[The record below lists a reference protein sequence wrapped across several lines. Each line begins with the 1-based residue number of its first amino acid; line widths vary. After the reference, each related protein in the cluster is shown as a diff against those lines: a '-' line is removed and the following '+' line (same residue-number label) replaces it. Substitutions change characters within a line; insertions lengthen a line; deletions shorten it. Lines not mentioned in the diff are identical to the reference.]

1 VAAVA
6 IREFFHLIHIVDNED
21 EVDAFYDDLFAPQR
35 FQSKGWFDG
44 EKRWASLSMV
54 SDLMLEVI
62 EPSAEPSDQHMPL
75 SKFRNRFGQHFHSLS
90 WYVDVDDLGPLFHRL
105 RAAGVRIAR
114 PGGGSFPDGEVDLG
128 NTFFTHPKDT
138 FGQIEFEGKRD
149 FWEGRDPRFQ
159 KEWTAAPWAE
169 GPLGIQ
175 RLSHMTTVVRD
186 LAKARTFYEG
196 PLEGTVFHT
205 DSSGGAERAF
215 ALVGTDTV
223 IELAQPTDEGS
234 RRAADLA
241 ANGEISHS
249 ATLRVADLEAVEKH
263 TDTLGIGVADRSG
276 TTLTLN
282 PDDCFGAVWSFT
294 DSALPGDPRGA

>member
-21 EVDAFYDDLFAPQR
+21 EVDAFYDSLFSPQR
-35 FQSKGWFDG
+35 FAPKGWFDG
-44 EKRWASLSMV
+44 EKLWASLSMV

-90 WYVDVDDLGPLFHRL
+90 WYLDVEDIGPLFQRL

-114 PGGGSFPDGEVDLG
+114 PGGGSFPDDTVDLG

-149 FWEGRDPRFQ
+149 YWEATDPRFQ
-159 KEWTAAPWAE
+159 EGWTAAPWAE

-175 RLSHMTTVVRD
+175 RLSHLTTVVRD
-186 LAKARTFYEG
+186 VAKARAFYEG
-196 PLEGTVFHT
+196 PLQGTIFHSE
-205 DSSGGAERAF
+205 SSRGAERAF
-215 ALVGTDTV
+215 VLVGTDTV

-234 RRAADLA
+234 RMAADLA
-241 ANGEISHS
+241 ANGEIPH
-249 ATLRVADLEAVEKH
+249 AGTFRVADLEAVERH
-263 TDTLGIGVADRSG
+263 TDKLGIRSADRRG
-276 TTLTLN
+276 TTLTLE
-282 PDDCFGAVWSFT
+282 PADCFGAVWSFT
-294 DSALPGDPRGA
+294 DTALPGDPRET